1 MLGFLL
7 PRSYLYDMIEN
18 TQPKKRGRKPAIKL
32 EVAPQITEIEG
43 EIEGTTIEKLKMLG
57 QQLQSMD
64 VKLNEEPYRMELRVK
79 RGEMLNRVYHLI
91 SEL

>member
-7 PRSYLYDMIEN
+7 LVRYIQLMIEIA
-18 TQPKKRGRKPAIKL
+18 QPKKRGRKPAIKL
-32 EVAPQITEIEG
+32 EIVPQITEIEG

-64 VKLNEEPYRMELRVK
+64 MKLNEEPYRMELRVK

>member
-1 MLGFLL
+1 
-7 PRSYLYDMIEN
+7 MIEIA
-18 TQPKKRGRKPAIKL
+18 QPKKRGRKPAIKL
-32 EVAPQITEIEG
+32 EVAPQIVEIEG

-57 QQLQSMD
+57 KQLQFMD
-64 VKLNEEPYRMELRVK
+64 IKLNEEPYRMELRVK

>member
-1 MLGFLL
+1 MVDN
-7 PRSYLYDMIEN
+7 SNIEN

-57 QQLQSMD
+57 KQLQFMD
-64 VKLNEEPYRMELRVK
+64 VQLNEEPYRMELRVK
-79 RGEMLNRVYHLI
+79 RGETLNRVYHLI
-91 SEL
+91 NEL